1 MIPTLAS
8 LLAVVAA
15 LCALIFGAY
24 IIYWDWCVYRALPSK
39 LMKRRVLWT
48 AILVFLVTIF
58 LSYQGLATGLHLG
71 LTDPRAFRGIGHL
84 LGNVTGAVSWV
95 VGAITIKLARKY
107 EFTGKPRSLP
117 ERVVWLLGPIYWPWL
132 VLLWFAIPAL
142 NAVFD
147 NPILEWT
154 AVVALPILGSLVFWP
169 LIIVSLLL
177 ATKWVPDF
185 RLRQNMRWQAYA
197 MISIAA
203 VLWTGY
209 VLFYVL
215 GTPVVVAVLVRSVFF
230 PPVIFASYMSSK
242 SLVAIHKLPELTIE
256 AGGSPGPL

>member
-1 MIPTLAS
+1 M
-8 LLAVVAA
+8 
-15 LCALIFGAY
+15 
-24 IIYWDWCVYRALPSK
+24 
-39 LMKRRVLWT
+39 
-48 AILVFLVTIF
+48 
-58 LSYQGLATGLHLG
+58 
-71 LTDPRAFRGIGHL
+71 
-84 LGNVTGAVSWV
+84 SWV

-107 EFTGKPRSLP
+107 EFTGKPRSLS

-142 NAVFD
+142 NVVFD

-185 RLRQNMRWQAYA
+185 RLRQNMRWQAYV

-203 VLWTGY
+203 VLWTY

-230 PPVIFASYMSSK
+230 PPAIFASYKSS
-242 SLVAIHKLPELTIE
+242 SF
-256 AGGSPGPL
+256 